1 MMYHIQ
7 LAGVFRTFRIRKI
20 FLPMHK
26 KGFFVCVNNGSLL
39 SGFHAAVILRYDTS
53 VSGNGVTLKK
63 RLGPPELIKIKKYF
77 WRLSFYVFTD
87 TYYKGDIYEKSEKR
101 KLRGCIPMKDKTKNQ
116 CGRRGERVFSNICI
130 MPSLIG
136 VLVFFMIPFCIVI
149 YYSLISNPVMKEFVM
164 LDNYTKLFS
173 NAAFI
178 KAVKNTAF
186 FSLVSVPLS
195 VILSLGLAM
204 LLERKIPG
212 KSIFRTFFLSPLMVP
227 TASVVLVWQV
237 LFHNHGTINQLIER
251 FGGQTVDWIKSP
263 YGQVIIICMFLWK
276 NLGYNMILF
285 MSALCAIPRDI
296 IEVAD
301 LEGAGSFYKFLHIKL
316 RYLSPTILF
325 VLILSLINS
334 FKIFREVYLLTGNY
348 PQDKLYM
355 LQHFMNNTFNS
366 LDYQKLSAAAV
377 LFALV
382 MIVIMALLLIAENIF
397 GKDVEN

>member
-1 MMYHIQ
+1 
-7 LAGVFRTFRIRKI
+7 
-20 FLPMHK
+20 
-26 KGFFVCVNNGSLL
+26 
-39 SGFHAAVILRYDTS
+39 
-53 VSGNGVTLKK
+53 
-63 RLGPPELIKIKKYF
+63 
-77 WRLSFYVFTD
+77 
-87 TYYKGDIYEKSEKR
+87 
-101 KLRGCIPMKDKTKNQ
+101 MKNKTRNQ
-116 CGRRGERVFSNICI
+116 CGRRGERIFSNVCI
-130 MPSLIG
+130 LPSLVG
-136 VLVFFMIPFCIVI
+136 VLVFFLIPFCIVI
-149 YYSLISNPVMKEFVM
+149 YYSLINNPVMKEFVM

-173 NAAFI
+173 NSAFT

-204 LLERKIPG
+204 LLERNIPG

-237 LFHNHGTINQLIER
+237 LFHNHGTINQIIEH

-285 MSALCAIPRDI
+285 MAALCAIPRDI

-301 LEGAGSFYKFLHIKL
+301 LEGAGSLYKFLHIKL

>member
-1 MMYHIQ
+1 
-7 LAGVFRTFRIRKI
+7 
-20 FLPMHK
+20 
-26 KGFFVCVNNGSLL
+26 
-39 SGFHAAVILRYDTS
+39 
-53 VSGNGVTLKK
+53 
-63 RLGPPELIKIKKYF
+63 
-77 WRLSFYVFTD
+77 
-87 TYYKGDIYEKSEKR
+87 
-101 KLRGCIPMKDKTKNQ
+101 MKNKTRNQ
-116 CGRRGERVFSNICI
+116 CGRRGERIFSNICV

-136 VLVFFMIPFCIVI
+136 VMIFFFIPFCIVI
-149 YYSLISNPVMKEFVM
+149 YYSLINNPVLKEFVGIE
-164 LDNYTKLFS
+164 NYTKLFH
-173 NAAFI
+173 NTAFTKAA
-178 KAVKNTAF
+178 KNTAF

-195 VILSLGLAM
+195 VVLALGLAM

-237 LFHNHGTINQLIER
+237 LFHNHGTINQIIEH
-251 FGGQTVDWIKSP
+251 FGGHTVDWLKSP
-263 YGQVIIICMFLWK
+263 YGQVVIILMFLWK

-301 LEGAGSFYKFLHIKL
+301 LEGASGWYKFVHIKL

-325 VLILSLINS
+325 VLILSMINS

-377 LFALV
+377 LFALL
-382 MIVIMALLLIAENIF
+382 MIVIMAVLLIVENIF
-397 GKDVEN
+397 GKDVE